1 MASAVISVTLLVFL
15 TTAIAQSAIPEDCPM
30 YNTIAGTRNEPF
42 SEGKYSL
49 PYQRPEKRCRTFS
62 VAEVDAVIEEMK
74 GEIADPDLSRL
85 FENTFPNTLDTT
97 ISWKG
102 FAEEDPEEEVR
113 TAFCY
118 IKGGNGPLTAC
129 S

>member
-1 MASAVISVTLLVFL
+1 MTSVVLSVLLTMAV
-15 TTAIAQSAIPEDCPM
+15 AQSAIPEDCPM
-30 YNTIAGTRNEPF
+30 YNTVAGTRNEPF

-49 PYQRPEKRCRTFS
+49 PYQRPDKRCRTFS

-102 FAEEDPEEEVR
+102 FAEEDPEEE
-113 TAFCY
+113 
-118 IKGGNGPLTAC
+118 G
-129 S
+129 